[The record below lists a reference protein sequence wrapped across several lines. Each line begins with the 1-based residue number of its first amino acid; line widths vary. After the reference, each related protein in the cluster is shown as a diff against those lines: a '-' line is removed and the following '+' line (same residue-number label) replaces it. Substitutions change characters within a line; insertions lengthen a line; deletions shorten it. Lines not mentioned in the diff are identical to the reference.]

1 MSEAQEQEGEH
12 GVGDFVGFLVF
23 GPIRKARLNAS
34 ARGGIPSDLGFV
46 VTGFD
51 NIDLHAKRRHLF
63 CKRIG
68 ERFHRV
74 FAHGVSGHVSGR
86 ENTREQAL
94 FEPNPKRRYL
104 VVPNQGEAER
114 TIKTQIEQLV
124 QLNEGQPYTYDREAL
139 IKMLDEVL
147 AQARPRTK

>member
-1 MSEAQEQEGEH
+1 
-12 GVGDFVGFLVF
+12 
-23 GPIRKARLNAS
+23 
-34 ARGGIPSDLGFV
+34 
-46 VTGFD
+46 
-51 NIDLHAKRRHLF
+51 
-63 CKRIG
+63 
-68 ERFHRV
+68 V